1 MYELFSA
8 DIGLLDGVGE
18 KTKGLFKK
26 IGVPNI
32 GALLYYFP
40 RDYEDWNNI
49 LKISQAGFEKKD
61 VCIKVT
67 ILSNVKTM
75 KLGIK
80 KTLYKTLAS
89 DGDENID
96 VVFFN
101 NKYVVEKLKQGD
113 EVLLYG
119 KVQKNFNKYE
129 IICPKICLKGKQPLY
144 LKPIYGQIKG
154 LHSWKIESIVESG
167 FKYVKGHIRESLPER
182 IISQNKLCSLEFALK
197 NIHFP
202 KNNESLKLARR
213 RLIFEEI
220 FIWQMGMK
228 FLKKGICVKTDVK
241 IQKDYTDEFY
251 FSLPFFPTN
260 AQKRAISECV
270 GDMTNIENRCMNR
283 LLQGDVGSGK
293 TVVAGAIAYNV
304 IKNGYQVA
312 IMVPTEILA
321 NQHFETFKKFFYGM
335 PITVEILTGALKS
348 KEQKEIREKAKE
360 GEINLLVGTH
370 SLISENLEFKNLGL
384 VVTDEQH
391 RFGVRQRGKLVSKGN
406 NPHVLVMS
414 ATPIPRSL
422 SLIIYGDMDISI
434 LDERPAGR
442 QPVDTFVIDSSKK
455 ERMYGF
461 IRGILDDK
469 KQGYIVCPCVEE
481 SEIESLSDVTKY
493 KEDLIN
499 KYGFSKY
506 RLEVLHG
513 KMKSQEKERIMN
525 DFLQGKIDL
534 LISTTAIEVGVDV
547 PNACIIVIENAER
560 FGLSQLHQLRG
571 RVGRGKDKSYCVLV
585 SDSKTKDSISRF
597 KVMASSN
604 DGFYLSNEDL
614 KIRGPGEFL
623 GSKQHGNIN
632 FKLVNIIS
640 DISVIK
646 EISEIVEGTFKS
658 WDDIDLKERNIIEKS
673 VKIFLNNSSDGNIII

>member
-1 MYELFSA
+1 MYELFNA
-8 DIGLLDGVGE
+8 DISLLDGVGE
-18 KTKGLFKK
+18 KTKDLFKK
-26 IGVPNI
+26 LGVPNI

-40 RDYEDWNNI
+40 RNYEDWNNI
-49 LKISQAGFEKKD
+49 QEISQVGFSKDD

-67 ILSNVKTM
+67 VVSRVRII
-75 KLGIK
+75 KLGMK
-80 KTLYKTLAS
+80 KTLYKVVAS
-89 DGDENID
+89 DGYENID

-101 NKYVVEKLKQGD
+101 NKYVVEKLKEGN
-113 EVLLYG
+113 ELLLYG
-119 KVQKNFNKYE
+119 KLQKNFNKYE
-129 IICPKICLKGKQPLY
+129 IVNPKICLNGKQPKC

-154 LHSWKIESIVESG
+154 LYSWKIESAVESG
-167 FKYVKGHIRESLPER
+167 FKYVKGHICESLPKR
-182 IISQNKLCSLEFALK
+182 IINQNKLCSLEFALR

-202 KNNESLKLARR
+202 KDKESLDLARR
-213 RLIFEEI
+213 RLVFEEI

-260 AQKRAISECV
+260 AQKRAILECIK
-270 GDMTNIENRCMNR
+270 DMTGNENRCMNR

-293 TVVAGAIAYNV
+293 TVVAGAIAYNI
-304 IKNGYQVA
+304 IKNGYQAA

-321 NQHFETFKKFFYGM
+321 NQHFETFKKIFYGM
-335 PITVEILTGALKS
+335 PITVEILTGSLKS
-348 KEQKEIREKAKE
+348 KTQKEIREKVRE
-360 GEINLLVGTH
+360 GEIDLLVGTH
-370 SLISENLEFKNLGL
+370 SLISENVEFKNLGL

-391 RFGVRQRGKLVSKGN
+391 RFGVRQRSKLVSKGN

-442 QPVDTFVIDSSKK
+442 KPVDTFVIDSTKK

-461 IRGILDDK
+461 IKKILDDK

-481 SEIESLSDVTKY
+481 SEIENLSDVTNY
-493 KEDLIN
+493 KEDLIS

-506 RLEVLHG
+506 KLEVLHG
-513 KMKSQEKERIMN
+513 KMKPQEKERVMN

-534 LISTTAIEVGVDV
+534 LISTTVIEVGVDV

-585 SDSKTKDSISRF
+585 SDSKTKDSVNRF
-597 KVMASSN
+597 KVMAASN
-604 DGFYLSNEDL
+604 DGFYLSNKDL

-632 FKLVNIIS
+632 FKLVNIVS
-640 DISVIK
+640 DVSIIK
-646 EISEIVEGTFKS
+646 EISEIAESTFKN
-658 WDDIDLKERNIIEKS
+658 WNKINLDEKHIIEKT
-673 VKIFLNNSSDGNIII
+673 VKNFLNTNSDGNIII